1 MNDMDIFENSEREQ
15 YYEVEKI
22 VDKRI
27 DGSGRIFY
35 LVKWEG
41 YPDEEMTWEPIENLE
56 TVLELVRNFEI
67 SQLQKENHSGNLL
80 TSEDYSKYPEN
91 VINTILE
98 DNTNH
103 SHMVKF
109 KQDAGSNF
117 NYKNDSDNFN
127 KIDSYLGESLE
138 SNYKNKDLHKFH
150 RNLKTSMPKK
160 GNSPQVKRKR
170 GRKKKVAVSQYY
182 PGDNLK
188 SSHPK
193 FLVENDSKYSSD
205 IKTRSALLTT
215 HGKTIAHVPAP
226 EDYLKWN
233 SSVDKPK
240 CLNFAKL
247 VNGEMHFW
255 VTWDSRTDGTTPDD
269 QLVPHQLIKQHYP
282 YVLIDFY
289 EDRLRFGNVKISAS
303 TNNRETQDLILEQL
317 NSKSQNEPLISAAI
331 SNPNV
336 NSTGVNFTEG
346 EFSNDTPSNS
356 NINSANEML
365 LEN

>member
-1 MNDMDIFENSEREQ
+1 MEIFENSEREQ

-41 YPDEEMTWEPIENLE
+41 YPNEEMTWEPIENLE
-56 TVLELVRNFEI
+56 TVLELVRNFEL
-67 SQLQKENHSGNLL
+67 SQLQKENPSSNLF
-80 TSEDYSKYPEN
+80 TNEDYSKYHEN
-91 VINTILE
+91 VINTILD
-98 DNTNH
+98 DNTDNYQT
-103 SHMVKF
+103 VKF
-109 KQDAGSNF
+109 RQAKRNNF
-117 NYKNDSDNFN
+117 NYKNDSDNN
-127 KIDSYLGESLE
+127 NNRIDSYLGGNVER
-138 SNYKNKDLHKFH
+138 NNNNKFH
-150 RNLKTSMPKK
+150 LISKNSLPKN
-160 GNSPQVKRKR
+160 GNAPQVKSKR
-170 GRKKKVAVSQYY
+170 GRKKKSAVSQYY

-188 SSHPK
+188 STHPK
-193 FLVENDSKYSSD
+193 FLVENDNKYSTE
-205 IKTRSALLTT
+205 IKTRRALF
-215 HGKTIAHVPAP
+215 GSQEKTSTCVPVT
-226 EDYLKWN
+226 EDFLRWN

-240 CLNFAKL
+240 CLNFARL

-269 QLVPHQLIKQHYP
+269 QLVPHKLIKQYYP

-317 NSKSQNEPLISAAI
+317 NSKSQNGPLISPGI

-336 NSTGVNFTEG
+336 NSTAVNFTEG

-356 NINSANEML
+356 NINSANDML